1 MRDKILK
8 KSGLKKTE
16 SLKSKKKKLDTDM
29 TSTSGV
35 STASKDTNNS
45 VERRKEEA
53 AAKISVDFAMA
64 QIFEQELK
72 LYRLIHIVK

>member
-1 MRDKILK
+1 
-8 KSGLKKTE
+8 
-16 SLKSKKKKLDTDM
+16 M